1 MSTVPSKPIENTEWQ
16 VSSISNVTV
25 HVKETGVDTNT
36 TRYLGMDS
44 SATSIQLR
52 TDQIITIDQINGQT
66 LKEPITVKA
75 NGSFL
80 LTRRTRFRTDSLRIN
95 VLTVNTN
102 LKFLALTTGRRHD

>member
-16 VSSISNVTV
+16 VSNISNITV
-25 HVKETGVDTNT
+25 HIKDSGVDTNT
-36 TRYLGMDS
+36 DRYLGMDS
-44 SATSIQLR
+44 SAISLQLR

-66 LKEPITVKA
+66 LKDPITVKA
-75 NGSFL
+75 NGTFL

-102 LKFLALTTGRRHD
+102 LKFLVLNTGRRRD